1 MCGFTLSQVQ
11 KFVFLLVECH
21 KVSIG
26 TILKII
32 KVPVDSSSVI
42 HCASL
47 PLASFINS
55 QMVDFGLSTRSLIKI
70 LRWAKVWPFWYPTC
84 SKKMLSYWLLLFES
98 RDTSNFQCIL
108 SSFLTVHTSSEGK
121 SECCDTKLKDFL
133 KLKYITSTSLPLLID
148 TDILL

>member
-21 KVSIG
+21 KVSVG
-26 TILKII
+26 TVLKII
-32 KVPVDSSSVI
+32 TVPVDSSSVI

-70 LRWAKVWPFWYPTC
+70 LR
-84 SKKMLSYWLLLFES
+84 
-98 RDTSNFQCIL
+98 
-108 SSFLTVHTSSEGK
+108 
-121 SECCDTKLKDFL
+121 
-133 KLKYITSTSLPLLID
+133 
-148 TDILL
+148 